1 MSKKKT
7 TTDVPTTIT
16 PQDLEN
22 KLRALQG
29 DIHSRVDGKKSTI
42 ATVATGTGIV
52 LMLIMFFLGKRAGTK
67 RSAVVEIRRI

>member
-1 MSKKKT
+1 MSKKK

-29 DIHSRVDGKKSTI
+29 DIHGRVDDKKSTI
-42 ATVATGTGIV
+42 ATVAAGSGIV
-52 LMLIMFFLGKRAGTK
+52 LLLIMFFLGKRAGTK

>member
-1 MSKKKT
+1 MSKK

-29 DIHSRVDGKKSTI
+29 DIHDKVEDKKSTI
-42 ATVATGTGIV
+42 ATVAAGGGIV
-52 LMLIMFFLGKRAGTK
+52 LMLIIFFLGKRAGKK